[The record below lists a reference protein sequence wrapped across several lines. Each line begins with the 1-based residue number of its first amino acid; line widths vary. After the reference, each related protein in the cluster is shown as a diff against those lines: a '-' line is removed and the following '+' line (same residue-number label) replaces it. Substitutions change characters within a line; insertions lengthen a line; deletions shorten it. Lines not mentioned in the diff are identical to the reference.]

1 MVSSVGLVNMHDM
14 AAVWTRTRG
23 SVLRILE
30 SVEDILKTLES
41 NALRKSRE
49 DELNELEAQ
58 GIGEDLYI
66 ILREIAWRVFLG
78 GIWKRDLHRMAGSK
92 CGSHHLGLKGTNLG
106 LSLCNQTM
114 GSKSA
119 LMSLRTLPLQNILFN
134 LSRQVF
140 LARWHCLETT
150 PSQIFALSYTLFH
163 QTLLYPPREFIC
175 ALQFFFWWSC
185 CFFLSP
191 SRLPPP
197 PKRSF
202 SLKRWLRRM
211 IPRILLKELDKK
223 SPRGIYFTLLAPKFK

>member
-1 MVSSVGLVNMHDM
+1 MVSSVGLVNMHDV

-92 CGSHHLGLKGTNLG
+92 CG
-106 LSLCNQTM
+106 
-114 GSKSA
+114 
-119 LMSLRTLPLQNILFN
+119 LPTIL
-134 LSRQVF
+134 V
-140 LARWHCLETT
+140 
-150 PSQIFALSYTLFH
+150 
-163 QTLLYPPREFIC
+163 
-175 ALQFFFWWSC
+175 
-185 CFFLSP
+185 
-191 SRLPPP
+191 
-197 PKRSF
+197 
-202 SLKRWLRRM
+202 
-211 IPRILLKELDKK
+211 
-223 SPRGIYFTLLAPKFK
+223 